1 METTITTTTAYIWAV
16 SNKSHTVLFKTL
28 EAAQKYLAQFPPE
41 ISGGMTIQATAVF
54 D

>member
-1 METTITTTTAYIWAV
+1 MKTKTSYVYAV